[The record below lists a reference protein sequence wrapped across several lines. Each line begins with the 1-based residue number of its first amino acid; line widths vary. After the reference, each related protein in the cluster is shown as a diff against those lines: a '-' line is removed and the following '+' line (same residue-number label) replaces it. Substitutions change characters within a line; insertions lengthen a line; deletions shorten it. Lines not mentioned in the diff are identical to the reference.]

1 MCRTD
6 AIASRLLATRNRTY
20 SRHLAP
26 LPLSDESR
34 ADPAIDFA
42 VVFSAEAKNS
52 GESFGSI
59 RLETNL
65 KNRFYFEEEVTVSD
79 LVERAPS
86 VCASRL
92 NVVPGPM
99 GRLARAALCKTLY
112 LYANAMQCQSIYAFV
127 DASRARLYTSIGFGP
142 ALEKNPLLEISQHG
156 GLKHYLF
163 VANVLEFESRLKQ
176 ISHPLHDF
184 VCNTYHPDIRIFESV
199 ASLAQIRRKSDDIAR
214 TKSER
219 SSDNLLPTPAV

>member
-6 AIASRLLATRNRTY
+6 ATASRLLATRKRTY

-26 LPLSDESR
+26 LPKSDEAL
-34 ADPAIDFA
+34 ADPSLDFA
-42 VVFSAEAKNS
+42 AIFSAEAKTS

-65 KNRFYFEEEVTVSD
+65 KNRFYFEEQVTVPE
-79 LVERAPS
+79 LIERVPS

-112 LYANAMQCQSIYAFV
+112 LYASAMQCQSIYAFV

-142 ALEKNPLLEISQHG
+142 ALETNPMLELPQHG
-156 GLKHYLF
+156 GLKHFLF
-163 VANVLEFESRLKQ
+163 VADVLEFERKLRQSE
-176 ISHPLHDF
+176 HPLHDF

-199 ASLAQIRRKSDDIAR
+199 ASLAQVRRKSDEFIR
-214 TKSER
+214 TSAER
-219 SSDNLLPTPAV
+219 LNDNLLPTPTV